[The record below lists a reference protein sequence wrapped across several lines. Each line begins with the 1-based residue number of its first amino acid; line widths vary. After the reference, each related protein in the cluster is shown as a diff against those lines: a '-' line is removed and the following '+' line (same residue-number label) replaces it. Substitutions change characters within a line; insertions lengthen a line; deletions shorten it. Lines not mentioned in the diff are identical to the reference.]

1 MATDNQTHL
10 QSLRLRRDLLALV
23 DRVAQ
28 LYSCD
33 RSQAIRN
40 IIAFGAPLL
49 IEARGVN
56 LSRVLFT
63 LEILV
68 EDCIKRILTGGQD
81 DLTTL
86 LRSAQRNVEQHHV

>member
-1 MATDNQTHL
+1 MNRTSVNQ
-10 QSLRLRRDLLALV
+10 QIGVRMPADLVALV
-23 DRVAQ
+23 DRVAH
-28 LYSCD
+28 LKNCD
-33 RSQAIRN
+33 RPQAIRE

-49 IEARGVN
+49 IEGRGVN

-68 EDCIKRILTGGQD
+68 EDCIKRTLTGGQD

-86 LRSAQRNVEQHHV
+86 LKSAQRNVEQHHV